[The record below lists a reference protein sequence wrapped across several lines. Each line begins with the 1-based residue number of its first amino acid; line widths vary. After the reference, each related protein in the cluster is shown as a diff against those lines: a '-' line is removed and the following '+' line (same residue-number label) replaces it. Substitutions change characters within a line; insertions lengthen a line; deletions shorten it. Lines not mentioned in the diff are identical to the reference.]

1 MSLQV
6 VLSNPEN
13 SSLGKVTIQLP
24 IPRGQYTECIEKLE
38 ALGIGDAVKADCA
51 VERIDGTFPHLGM
64 LEISSVNIEDL
75 NYLAKRLESF
85 SGNEVTQFLAVA
97 YDQELYMTKPLINLT
112 FCCQQVTVITNFND
126 LEAIGRRHHIN
137 LQGSSESNKLETF
150 SDYEAALILINE
162 KSPDAVTPYGVLY
175 ENGMRLTEVYDGQY
189 FPCYFYEP
197 NPITVAVISKAEPED
212 TKHIVW
218 LYLPMEQKE
227 IDRALL
233 HAGITDPSEIRL
245 RLEDSQLPDEVAVR
259 LDKESRKAEE
269 QVTKRREQIEGELPR
284 FVATV
289 EQELGASRDVLTIL
303 ENYKRHAG
311 ADFARELD
319 VLTADMRS
327 SSYEAALVRFEGRL
341 ASPMLSDI
349 VRGLIGVLRGD
360 DGRVYFQML
369 AYSMKQMELQRLK
382 AQAAKIPPKIRV
394 YSFVMLV
401 CFMLIYIVVILMQIL
416 TSMGGLFG

>member
-1 MSLQV
+1 MSLQA
-6 VLSNPEN
+6 VLGNPEK
-13 SSLGKVTIQLP
+13 SGLGTVTIQLP

-38 ALGIGDAVKADCA
+38 ALGIGDAVKADCE
-51 VERIDGTFPHLGM
+51 VNRIDGTFPHLGM

-197 NPITVAVISKAEPED
+197 NPITVAVISKAELED

-233 HAGITDPSEIRL
+233 HAGITDPSETRL
-245 RLEDSQLPDEVAVR
+245 RLEDSQLPNEVNVR
-259 LDKESRKAEE
+259 LDMQQERISDLNDLAQAVEGLSEADLQKLGAAAVLAEPKSAVQIKNLAEHLDLFDFAPGAHSPTEYGKYMIQKSGCFEYDENLDAFYNYEGYALQRMAEE
-269 QVTKRREQIEGELPR
+269 EWMFTDRGYI
-284 FVATV
+284 A
-289 EQELGASRDVLTIL
+289 
-303 ENYKRHAG
+303 YKG
-311 ADFARELD
+311 DISMEEVMD
-319 VLTADMRS
+319 GS
-327 SSYEAALVRFEGRL
+327 QNGR
-341 ASPMLSDI
+341 
-349 VRGLIGVLRGD
+349 
-360 DGRVYFQML
+360 
-369 AYSMKQMELQRLK
+369 ME
-382 AQAAKIPPKIRV
+382 
-394 YSFVMLV
+394 
-401 CFMLIYIVVILMQIL
+401 
-416 TSMGGLFG
+416 MGGLT